1 MATVPFFAQAAMTT
15 TSVTA
20 YTVPQSRWA
29 VIKNIVIANTNVGS
43 TQGTVQAVAS
53 GGTAGNSST
62 VIPAYAVP
70 GNMAFQD
77 LYFLPLDEGGKIIA
91 IANSAGMTL
100 TVGGV
105 ELTK

>member
-29 VIKNIVIANTNVGS
+29 VIKSIVIANTNVGS
-43 TQGTVQAVAS
+43 TLATVQAVAS

-62 VIPAYAVP
+62 VVPAYAVP
-70 GNMAFQD
+70 GNTAFQD
-77 LYFLPLDEGGKIIA
+77 LYFLPLDEGGRIVT
-91 IANSAGMTL
+91 IANSTGLTL

-105 ELTK
+105 EVTK